1 MAKAIVISCRLCPG
15 CWQVIPDGRCAHCR
29 RADSNKYQALNL
41 ARSRSY
47 KGQKKLSRKPKH
59 EITAEDVR
67 AALRYDP
74 LTGDFFRWGKSSAL
88 GTLNAGG
95 YLIISLLG
103 WTFRA
108 HRLAWLYVH
117 GVWPSELI
125 DHINGSRI
133 DNRIVNL
140 REVSHTGNCQNL
152 RAPKSHNRS
161 GFLGVLWCPKSKK
174 WLARI
179 TVAGRAHVLGRYSNP
194 EDASVAYWDAK
205 KRLHPGANL

>member
-1 MAKAIVISCRLCPG
+1 MAKQIVISCRLCQS
-15 CWQVIPDGRCAHCR
+15 CWQVIPDGRCPTCR
-29 RADSNKYQALNL
+29 RSEAVKYRALNKGH
-41 ARSRSY
+41 ARSY
-47 KGQKKLSRKPKH
+47 KEQKKINRKPKH
-59 EITAEDVR
+59 EITADDVR

-74 LTGDFFRWGKSSAL
+74 LTGDFYRWGKTTAL

-95 YLIISLLG
+95 YVIISLFG

-108 HRLAWLYVH
+108 HRLAWLYVN

-133 DNRIVNL
+133 DNRIANL
-140 REVSHTGNCQNL
+140 REVSDAVNCQNL

-179 TVAGRAHVLGRYSNP
+179 TVAGKAQVIGRYADP
-194 EDASVAYWDAK
+194 EQASASYWEAK
-205 KRLHPGANL
+205 KRLHPGAAT